1 MRKPVVLT
9 LAIALALAAVAVPA
23 AQASSTPKPLA
34 VSIGDNFFKP
44 KKKTIARKT
53 KVTWTWTGEAP
64 HNVTLANA
72 PDGVKLSK
80 FNSKT
85 QMQGTFSRT
94 LKTAG
99 KYTFVC
105 TIHSEMKQTIKVSA
119 NK

>member
-1 MRKPVVLT
+1 MRKPIVLT
-9 LAIALALAAVAVPA
+9 LAISLALAAVAVPA

-44 KKKTIARKT
+44 KKKTVARKT
-53 KVTWTWTGEAP
+53 KVTWTWTGAVD
-64 HNVTLANA
+64 HNVTLVNA

-80 FNSKT
+80 FNSKI
-85 QMQGTFSRT
+85 QAAGTFSRT

-99 KYTFVC
+99 KYSFVC
-105 TIHSEMKQTIKVSA
+105 TIHAGMAQTIKVSA